1 MKYEARIKQRIGPF
15 ASSALGCTQTTLRPP
30 STRLT
35 IACREPLPI
44 AQLVSLLDRLGIE
57 IEEIRRCGLGWK
69 P

>member
-1 MKYEARIKQRIGPF
+1 MRYQARIKQRIGPF
-15 ASSALGCTQTTLRPP
+15 ASSALGCTHRLCAP